1 MLTLLLFLPPQ
12 TMLSVN
18 GVVLGGDRWQ
28 ICEGSGC
35 CRMKAGRSTQRW
47 ESGRGE
53 GRIERGVTA
62 DKVMLCGEW
71 SVWGCCCRFITAN
84 GSVRERGAPKRK
96 LRRSSLRSSQASMH
110 GVRSVCENNNK
121 DATNEVQS
129 SPNATH
135 EGNQVLYHVKDN
147 GALLVHHIIG

>member
-1 MLTLLLFLPPQ
+1 
-12 TMLSVN
+12 
-18 GVVLGGDRWQ
+18 
-28 ICEGSGC
+28 
-35 CRMKAGRSTQRW
+35 
-47 ESGRGE
+47 
-53 GRIERGVTA
+53 
-62 DKVMLCGEW
+62 
-71 SVWGCCCRFITAN
+71 
-84 GSVRERGAPKRK
+84 
-96 LRRSSLRSSQASMH
+96 MH